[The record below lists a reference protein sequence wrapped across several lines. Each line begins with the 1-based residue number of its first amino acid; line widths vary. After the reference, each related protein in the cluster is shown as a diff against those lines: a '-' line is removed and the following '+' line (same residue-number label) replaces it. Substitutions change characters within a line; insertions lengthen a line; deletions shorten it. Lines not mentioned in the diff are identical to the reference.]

1 MLSRVLLVVFGLLQL
16 LSSHLGEAIPL
27 GHKLVKRADI
37 NCQPIDPTSE
47 LDFADCFSTIQQMVD
62 GKTRAEQNLLQ
73 WFGSTP
79 AANVQFQTLQWAF
92 STS

>member
-1 MLSRVLLVVFGLLQL
+1 MLSRVLLVVFGLLRL
-16 LSSHLGEAIPL
+16 LSLHLGEAIPL
-27 GHKLVKRADI
+27 GHKLVKRADF

-62 GKTRAEQNLLQ
+62 GKTRAEQNRLQ

-79 AANVQFQTLQWAF
+79 AANVQFQTLQWA
-92 STS
+92 SGTS